1 MYEADRKLVAK
12 LLEGDQQCF
21 REFFDAYAERLAAF
35 VMRRTG
41 NNMNNTEDIVQVS
54 MIRAIRGLKNYR
66 GDASLFTWLCTICRS
81 EIADQR
87 RKSGRQVPVVSLDSE
102 PSVNARVAQ
111 LQPSDQYMFTTDD
124 STVGGADSVA
134 AAFAQLPERYCRIL
148 EMKYGDE
155 LSVVQMSIELGLTP
169 AATQSLLARARD
181 AFRDAWFTI
190 QGQQRVDG
198 GQPAGARP

>member
-1 MYEADRKLVAK
+1 MYEADQRLVAK

-21 REFFDAYAERLAAF
+21 REFFDAYAQRLAAF

-41 NNMNNTEDIVQVS
+41 GNMNNTEDIVQVS
-54 MIRAIRGLKNYR
+54 MIRAIRGLKNFR

-87 RKSGRQVPVVSLDSE
+87 RKSGRQVPVVSMDAE
-102 PSVNARVAQ
+102 PGVTARVAQ
-111 LQPSDQYMFTTDD
+111 LQAADEYMFPPSDSMV
-124 STVGGADSVA
+124 SHADSISAV
-134 AAFAQLPERYCRIL
+134 FAQLPERYCRIL

-155 LSVVQMSIELGLTP
+155 LSVVEMSYELGLTA

-181 AFRDAWFTI
+181 AFRDAWSSVQEQQTI
-190 QGQQRVDG
+190 SGR
-198 GQPAGARP
+198 QPTGTRP